1 MVKLT
6 LIFLIIFSYSC
17 SSIKLADSYASSN
30 SSKAQIQDE
39 NQDFEK
45 ARTVDQLIDLID
57 STKIEDLSLYDPLG
71 EDNLEPYHIP
81 DSIKVAVDKWLH
93 YFQTNGRAW
102 FQRTLTRSEQYEIP
116 MKNILI
122 NYNIPEELF
131 YVAFIE
137 SGFVLNAKSRASAKG
152 PWQFMSATAR
162 MHGLEVSSNRD
173 DRIDP
178 FKSTAAAASHLR
190 DLYNLSG
197 SWYLALSSYNAG
209 ENRVRNAIIRNNER
223 NFWKLAEKEALPNE
237 TMNYVPKYIATTI
250 IAKAPEKFGF
260 TYNGP
265 AEYDEKT
272 SSIVENLI
280 ANSNFDRRFVSNPR
294 VYTSSGTRYYTVR
307 SGDSLSVIARKN
319 KVSLNHLKKCNPTAR
334 DGKIYPKQKLKL
346 NCNTN
351 TYAEQKVISS
361 NKTNTPTNNNNYT
374 VRRGDNLHSIA
385 KRNNTTVDKIK
396 ICNNL
401 NNNIIYPGQSLNLNC
416 SSSRNNN
423 SFITYTVRS
432 GENLTSIA
440 QKHNISVAEI
450 LEINNIKNANN
461 ISSGTRLKIK
471 ANNSQI

>member
-1 MVKLT
+1 M
-6 LIFLIIFSYSC
+6 SC
-17 SSIKLADSYASSN
+17 SSIKLADSYSSSN
-30 SSKAQIQDE
+30 NSKAQLSDE
-39 NQDFEK
+39 NPDLEK
-45 ARTVDQLIDLID
+45 ARTVDQLIELID
-57 STKIEDLSLYDPLG
+57 SSKIEDLSLYDPLG

-81 DSIKVAVDKWLH
+81 DSIKVAVDKWLY

-137 SGFVLNAKSRASAKG
+137 SGFALNARSRAGAVG
-152 PWQFMSATAR
+152 PWQFMPATAR

-178 FKSTAAAASHLR
+178 YKATMAAAAHLR

-223 NFWKLAEKEALPNE
+223 NFWKLAEKEALPKE

-250 IAKAPEKFGF
+250 IAKNPDKFGF

-272 SSIVENLI
+272 NSIVENLI
-280 ANSNFDRRFVSNPR
+280 ANSNFDRRIASNPR
-294 VYTSSGTRYYTVR
+294 VSTSSSGTRYYTVR
-307 SGDSLSVIARKN
+307 RGDTLSTIARRN
-319 KVSLNHLKKCNPTAR
+319 KVALNTLKKCNPNTKSGR
-334 DGKIYPKQKLKL
+334 IYPNQKLKL

-351 TYAEQKVISS
+351 TYVEQKTIARTATNKQANNSS
-361 NKTNTPTNNNNYT
+361 YT
-374 VRRGDNLHSIA
+374 VRAGDNLYSIA
-385 KRNNTTVDKIK
+385 KRNNTTVERIK
-396 ICNNL
+396 SCNNL
-401 NNNIIYPGQSLNLNC
+401 NNNVIYPGQSLITNC
-416 SSSRNNN
+416 SGSSIKQNTH
-423 SFITYTVRS
+423 FLTHTVRR

-440 QKHNISVAEI
+440 RKHNTTVAEI
-450 LEINNIKNANN
+450 MEVNSIRNINN
-461 ISSGTRLKIK
+461 ISSGTTLKIK
-471 ANNSQI
+471 VDNSQI